1 MLLQKLSACELT
13 ASCNWVNLSA
23 MSRVCNISYFPVA
36 QYYVMRYF
44 ILFKKTIFLAPGCPH
59 NCWPTPYHNHQ
70 LIRVDLSV
78 FGKYYLTQFHFH
90 CWLFCW
96 IALLSLLSSRMM
108 VASAS
113 GLAPCVRLFSWQM
126 REQSGVTSILG
137 SHDHLEPA
145 HRAWHIWQGSLSQD
159 PCLAT
164 WWNIHKC
171 ERPA

>member
-1 MLLQKLSACELT
+1 MLLQKLSACEFT

-44 ILFKKTIFLAPGCPH
+44 ILFKKTSLLAPSGPH

-126 REQSGVTSILG
+126 RANQAYHPFWGLMIIWNLLT
-137 SHDHLEPA
+137 EPDTYGKGLWVKT
-145 HRAWHIWQGSLSQD
+145 RV
-159 PCLAT
+159 
-164 WWNIHKC
+164 
-171 ERPA
+171 